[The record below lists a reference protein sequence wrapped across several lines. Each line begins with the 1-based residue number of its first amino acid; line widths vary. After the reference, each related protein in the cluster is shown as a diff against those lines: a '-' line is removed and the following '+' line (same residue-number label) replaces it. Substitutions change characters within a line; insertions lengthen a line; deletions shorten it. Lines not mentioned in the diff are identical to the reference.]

1 MFTEKQ
7 LAEILEVCEKLP
19 KGPWEWVE
27 DKFHGGYSGL
37 VDAENKEVLFP
48 NCCNDGDEGAAWF
61 EDYAT
66 PEVRHF
72 ITLARTALPQLA
84 DEIIKLR
91 EKYEQP
97 NPKCGK
103 GHENTLPLALW
114 DCPMCTE
121 ELTEENTKLRAV
133 AEAAYVLQK
142 HLDLYDPRIYTRDRD
157 ELRNALTAA
166 GYGGD

>member
-7 LAEILEVCEKLP
+7 LAEILELCEKLP

-61 EDYAT
+61 EDYVT

-84 DEIIKLR
+84 EDYRKL
-91 EKYEQP
+91 
-97 NPKCGK
+97 
-103 GHENTLPLALW
+103 L
-114 DCPMCTE
+114 
-121 ELTEENTKLRAV
+121 AV
-133 AEAAYVLQK
+133 AEAARVVCEELEG
-142 HLDLYDPRIYTRDRD
+142 HGLYAISRLW
-157 ELRNALTAA
+157 EALTIA
-166 GYGGD
+166 GYGGDE

>member
-84 DEIIKLR
+84 QRVI
-91 EKYEQP
+91 
-97 NPKCGK
+97 
-103 GHENTLPLALW
+103 
-114 DCPMCTE
+114 
-121 ELTEENTKLRAV
+121 ELEGQVDPYWMNKAQELEEENAKLRAV
-133 AEAAYVLQK
+133 AEAAEEIEWVYGG
-142 HLDLYDPRIYTRDRD
+142 DNPEGMWLYCPCCGKGEVDGHSADCKLHI
-157 ELRNALTAA
+157 ALAAA
-166 GYGGD
+166 GYGGEE